1 MGCGCNNCKCG
12 KEANDELIEQIED
25 QTKPFT
31 EEVYSNDIVLRHFD
45 PTASNHLFKWH
56 ADDEDRWVESL
67 NENDW
72 SFQFDNELPIS
83 IEPGKIIQIPNGII
97 HRLIKGTSELSMSIK
112 S

>member
-1 MGCGCNNCKCG
+1 MGCGCNNGKWG
-12 KEANDELIEQIED
+12 KESHEELIKEIED

-31 EEVYSNDIVLRHFD
+31 EEVYSSDTVLRHFE
-45 PTASNHLFKWH
+45 PTAPTHLFKWH
-56 ADDEDRWVESL
+56 ADDEDRWIESL

-72 SFQFDNELPIS
+72 EFQFDNELPVS
-83 IEPGKIIQIPNGII
+83 IEPGKIIQIPTGII

>member
-31 EEVYSNDIVLRHFD
+31 EEVYSSDTIIRHFD
-45 PTASNHLFKWH
+45 PNSSDHLYKWH

-72 SFQFDNELPIS
+72 QFQFDNELPITL
-83 IEPGKIIQIPNGII
+83 EPGKIIKIPKGII
-97 HRLIKGTSELSMSIK
+97 HRLIKGSSPLSTSIK

>member
-1 MGCGCNNCKCG
+1 MGCGCSSCKCG

-31 EEVYSNDIVLRHFD
+31 EEVYSRDTVLRHFD

-72 SFQFDNELPIS
+72 SFQFDNELPVS
-83 IEPGKIIQIPNGII
+83 IEPGKIIQIPKGII